1 MGINEES
8 KIALYKPPSMQVKV
22 FQFDLPLRHT
32 FRISH
37 ESRTVQP
44 TMIVRLRDDQ
54 GNEGYGEATVTT
66 YYGVSMEGMLTA
78 MERVRPWL
86 ETYEFTEPAFFYAE
100 LEQRLPHD
108 SFVRCALDMAANDLW
123 ARRSGKPLYAMWG
136 LDPTQAPTTS
146 YTIGMAPIEEMVAK
160 MQDKPWPLYK
170 VKLGTDH
177 DLEIMRRLRAHT
189 DAIFRVDANTA
200 WTAQQTITYAHEL
213 KSLGV
218 EFIEQPQ
225 PADAWADHLTA
236 HEESVLPIIADES
249 CHVEAD
255 VARCANHF
263 TGINIKLVKCGGLT
277 PARRMIQHAR
287 ELGLKV
293 MMGCMTESSVGISA
307 IAHIA
312 PMLDYVDMDGA
323 LLLAKDPA
331 SGVLIDDQAQL
342 HYAKGL
348 GTGVSLQ
355 EDF

>member
-1 MGINEES
+1 
-8 KIALYKPPSMQVKV
+8 MQVKV

-37 ESRTVQP
+37 ESRNVQP
-44 TMIVRLRDDQ
+44 TMIIRLQDKH

-66 YYGVSMEGMLTA
+66 YYGVSMEGMLSA
-78 MERVRPWL
+78 VERVRPWL
-86 ETYEFTEPAFFYAE
+86 EGYDFTEPKDFYGE
-100 LEQRLPHD
+100 LEQRLPND
-108 SFVRCALDMAANDLW
+108 SFVRCALDMAGNDLW

-136 LDPTQAPTTS
+136 LDPTHAPTTS
-146 YTIGMAPIEEMVAK
+146 YTIGMAPIEEMIAK
-160 MQDKPWPLYK
+160 LKEKPWPLYK

-177 DLEIMRRLRAHT
+177 DLEIMRALREHT
-189 DAIFRVDANTA
+189 NATFRVDANTA
-200 WTAQQTITYAHEL
+200 WTVEQTIAYAQEL
-213 KSLGV
+213 KKLGV

-225 PADAWADHLTA
+225 KAEAWANHLTA
-236 HEESVLPIIADES
+236 RQQSVLPIVADES

-263 TGINIKLVKCGGLT
+263 DGINIKLVKCGGLT
-277 PARRMIQHAR
+277 PARRMIKNAR
-287 ELGLKV
+287 ALGLKV

-331 SGVLIDDQAQL
+331 RGVVIDDQAQL
-342 HYAKGL
+342 HYANAV
-348 GTGVSLQ
+348 GTGVSLKAGSSLRFF
-355 EDF
+355 ET